1 MSNDIKYNDF
11 RTLKVYQKSIEI
23 TKTIIDLTKTFPAEE
38 KYRLTDQLN
47 RAVTSIGAN
56 IAEGVNSG
64 YNSKIIHFCYI
75 ALGSSNEVIHWIK
88 IAELNQ
94 YISPTIYDDLVSN
107 VEEIIRMLLGYM
119 RSIRNKKE

>member
-23 TKTIIDLTKTFPAEE
+23 TKTIIALTRTFPAEE

-64 YNSKIIHFCYI
+64 YNSKIINFCYI
-75 ALGSSNEVIHWIK
+75 ALGSANEVIHWIK

-94 YISPTIYDDLVSN
+94 YISPQIYIDLVSS

-119 RSIRNKKE
+119 RSIRNKNE